1 MENKKS
7 DVVEINLADLGKE
20 LLRKLWIIILAAAA
34 TVIVMFAVVK
44 ITFVPKYSSVAT
56 IYILKQEGETTS
68 SDFSLALNVV
78 KDCTFILKSHA
89 VLDEVKN
96 QLGLSQSYSQLS
108 NSITTNNPSNTR
120 ILQVTVEA
128 DTPEEAKRIVDAVCT
143 IGVQNI
149 EKAMGFAQAN
159 FYEYGVLNNSP
170 SNRLRLRYY
179 GVAGLAAAIV
189 AAIVIIIIYISD
201 DSIKTADDIAER
213 LGLTVL
219 AEIPSLNEKGKGYRG
234 YGGYGGYGY
243 GYGQTSGKTSGK
255 KSAKGGAKK

>member
-1 MENKKS
+1 MENTKKN
-7 DVVEINLADLGKE
+7 DVVEINLAELGRE
-20 LLRKLWIIILAAAA
+20 LLRRLWIIILAAVATAA
-34 TVIVMFAVVK
+34 VMFAVVK

-89 VLDEVKN
+89 VLDEVKH
-96 QLGLSQSYSQLS
+96 QLGLTQSYTELS
-108 NSITTNNPSNTR
+108 NSISTNNPANTR

-128 DTPEEAKRIVDAVCT
+128 ESPEEAKRIVDAVCT
-143 IGVQNI
+143 VGVQNI

-170 SNRLRLRYY
+170 SNRLGMRYY
-179 GVAGLAAAIV
+179 GVAAVAAAVI
-189 AAIVIIIIYISD
+189 AAIIISIIYISD

-219 AEIPSLNEKGKGYRG
+219 AEIPNINEKSKGYRG
-234 YGGYGGYGY
+234 YGYGY
-243 GYGQTSGKTSGK
+243 GYGQSKSSTKKTTQKGA
-255 KSAKGGAKK
+255 AK

>member
-7 DVVEINLADLGKE
+7 DTIEINLADLGKE
-20 LLRKLWIIILAAAA
+20 LLRKLWIIILVAVA
-34 TVIVMFAVVK
+34 TVGVMFAIVK

-96 QLGLSQSYSQLS
+96 QLGLSQSYSDLS
-108 NSITTNNPSNTR
+108 ASISTSNPSNTR
-120 ILQVTVEA
+120 ILQVTVTA

-143 IGVQNI
+143 VGVQNI
-149 EKAMGFAQAN
+149 EKAMGFPQAN
-159 FYEYGVLNNSP
+159 FYEYGVLNNNP
-170 SNRLRLRYY
+170 SNRLSVKYY
-179 GVAGLAAAIV
+179 GVAGLAAAI
-189 AAIVIIIIYISD
+189 ITLIIICIIYISD
-201 DSIKTADDIAER
+201 DSIKTVDDITER

-219 AEIPSLNEKGKGYRG
+219 AEIPSLNEKGKGYK
-234 YGGYGGYGY
+234 GYGGYGY
-243 GYGQTSGKTSGK
+243 GYSQTSGKGTGK